1 VDGAPNE
8 WDEWLDRR
16 FGRHESVDEF
26 IGLSEAQARDAAAAS
41 GIERMR
47 VIVLDRPR
55 EEGKFYRLTTD
66 RNATRLNLAI
76 VGDQVI
82 RAAVEYQTSRS

>member
-1 VDGAPNE
+1 MRDVDGALNE
-8 WDEWLDRR
+8 WNQWLDRR

-26 IGLSEAQARDAAAAS
+26 IGLSEAQARDTAAAS
-41 GIERMR
+41 DIDRVR

-55 EEGKFYRLTTD
+55 EEGKYYRLTTD
-66 RNATRLNLAI
+66 RNATRLNLAV

-82 RAAVEYQTSRS
+82 RAAHF